1 MKNLVEKINAEY
13 EVFVSNANAQVEKGN
28 KAAGTRARKA
38 ALELSKLMKEFRKVS
53 VKLRNKFITF
63 LKMKGR
69 MGYMRP
75 FVMGVP
81 WQLYL
86 SMYYPIIWPVTV
98 FVMLPPPCLRKFGV
112 LHSHNN
118 I

>member
-1 MKNLVEKINAEY
+1 
-13 EVFVSNANAQVEKGN
+13 
-28 KAAGTRARKA
+28 
-38 ALELSKLMKEFRKVS
+38 
-53 VKLRNKFITF
+53 
-63 LKMKGR
+63 MKGR

-98 FVMLPPPCLRKFGV
+98 FVMLTPPPCLRKFGV

>member
-1 MKNLVEKINAEY
+1 
-13 EVFVSNANAQVEKGN
+13 
-28 KAAGTRARKA
+28 
-38 ALELSKLMKEFRKVS
+38 
-53 VKLRNKFITF
+53 
-63 LKMKGR
+63 

-98 FVMLPPPCLRKFGV
+98 FVMLTPPLFEEIWRAAFP
-112 LHSHNN
+112 
-118 I
+118 

>member
-1 MKNLVEKINAEY
+1 
-13 EVFVSNANAQVEKGN
+13 
-28 KAAGTRARKA
+28 
-38 ALELSKLMKEFRKVS
+38 
-53 VKLRNKFITF
+53 
-63 LKMKGR
+63 MKGR

-98 FVMLPPPCLRKFGV
+98 FVMLTCAPRVGV
-112 LHSHNN
+112 
-118 I
+118 IVGAAMP

>member
-1 MKNLVEKINAEY
+1 
-13 EVFVSNANAQVEKGN
+13 
-28 KAAGTRARKA
+28 
-38 ALELSKLMKEFRKVS
+38 
-53 VKLRNKFITF
+53 
-63 LKMKGR
+63 MKGR

-98 FVMLPPPCLRKFGV
+98 FVMLTSPPGLRKFGV

>member
-1 MKNLVEKINAEY
+1 
-13 EVFVSNANAQVEKGN
+13 
-28 KAAGTRARKA
+28 
-38 ALELSKLMKEFRKVS
+38 
-53 VKLRNKFITF
+53 
-63 LKMKGR
+63 MKGR

-98 FVMLPPPCLRKFGV
+98 LVMIRYTPQFEEIRREAFK
-112 LHSHNN
+112 
-118 I
+118 

>member
-1 MKNLVEKINAEY
+1 
-13 EVFVSNANAQVEKGN
+13 
-28 KAAGTRARKA
+28 
-38 ALELSKLMKEFRKVS
+38 
-53 VKLRNKFITF
+53 
-63 LKMKGR
+63 MKGR

-98 FVMLPPPCLRKFGV
+98 FVMLTYPPLFEEIWRAAFP
-112 LHSHNN
+112 
-118 I
+118 